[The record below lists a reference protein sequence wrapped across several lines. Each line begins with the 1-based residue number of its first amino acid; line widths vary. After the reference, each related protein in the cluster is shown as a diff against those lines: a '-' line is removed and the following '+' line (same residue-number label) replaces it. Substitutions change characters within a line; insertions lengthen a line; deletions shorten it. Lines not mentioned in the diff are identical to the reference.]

1 MFNCFKP
8 LLPLVI
14 VYPYPL
20 FVADR
25 AKSIRNV
32 ASVNVSNTDE
42 MIQGLLREKEQLL
55 EELKNAKAMKSLYS
69 EEGNLNNFKYV

>member
-1 MFNCFKP
+1 M
-8 LLPLVI
+8 LHLVI
-14 VYPYPL
+14 VYHYLL
-20 FVADR
+20 FAADR

-42 MIQGLLREKEQLL
+42 MIQGLLKEKEQLL

-69 EEGNLNNFKYV
+69 EEGNLNNFKL